1 MRDRSTVFAF
11 ALALLA
17 ASAFA
22 QQPPTVEELKN
33 RRDAKLKSAF
43 LKAAPWT
50 TDYDAAQEKA
60 FDEDKL
66 IFAYFTRSYSP

>member
-1 MRDRSTVFAF
+1 MTKRATLFAF

-17 ASAFA
+17 LPSFS
-22 QQPPTVEELKN
+22 QQDVSVEELKK
-33 RRDAKLKSAF
+33 RRDAKMKEAF

-50 TDYDAAQEKA
+50 TDYDAALEKA

-66 IFAYFTRSYSP
+66 IFAYFTRSFAP